1 MKSRYVALVRALRA
15 VLRVLGVVRL
25 LDVLATRSRTALWLR
40 SLLSIYDLQE
50 LLAYDVPWWTFAASD
65 EVARFLD
72 TRPGARAFEWGSGAS
87 TLWLARRSG
96 EVVSVEHDAA
106 WAESLRPILPENVE
120 LRVVVPEEKAGTS
133 GIGSSKA
140 GFTDLDFTAY
150 VEAIDGVQGDFDLVV
165 IDGRAREACLPR
177 ALERLAPGG
186 VIVFDNVDR
195 QRYVDA
201 ISAAGDGIATRTTRG
216 LTPTLPYPTRTAL
229 ITRPS

>member
-25 LDVLATRSRTALWLR
+25 LDALATRSRTALWLR

-106 WAESLRPILPENVE
+106 WAESLRPILPGNVE
-120 LRVVVPEEKAGTS
+120 LRVVVPEQKAGTS

-201 ISAAGDGIATRTTRG
+201 ISAAGDRIATRTTRG

-229 ITRPS
+229 ITRP